1 MLNSM
6 CKMARLITL
15 LYIFL
20 LLMPPL
26 TALSADKTQYTW
38 LARKADGM
46 PPDKVMRM
54 ADKYAAEGRQG
65 EALVLYA
72 VVYGRFADDMDD
84 RGKNLCALACK
95 QAGKVYYERG
105 DYVEALG
112 EFINGVKVSG
122 QCAKPKHA
130 AGLYNYIGNVY
141 CMFLDWEKGMDYYR
155 KAYELC
161 RKMPDRVTEHDI
173 LVNMAGIYTFMKD
186 LPNARKYYK
195 LSERT
200 KDAADPEDVYM
211 SGYTLSLI
219 QVGEGDAAPAVAR
232 LKELARY
239 AVEKKMEP
247 KYECFAYQEIYGA
260 YNKLGMP
267 DSTLKYMYLCDA
279 AARRHNLQHTFATT
293 LKNLSEF
300 YEDKGDVVKSN
311 MYKSR
316 YLDIMDSVY
325 DTRRFDAAKNS
336 LFTYEV
342 GKTTREISDLKA
354 RERQRL
360 QTIRQQRTV
369 MAAVA
374 VVAVVTAVF
383 LTIVWLQKR
392 RLRRSYADLYSVNR
406 NFVDTQEQ
414 LTARLRSAG
423 EALKAKDDELAA
435 AKAELAE
442 RHGAAA
448 VQAKEQPKYQSSG
461 LAGEQARALA
471 DAIRN
476 VMENTTA
483 YCDCNFSL
491 AVLADLVGSNSKYVS
506 QVINDTFHKTFN
518 DYVNPYRIHLA
529 CARFADTEHYGHLTM
544 KAVAE
549 SVGFKSYSSFVSVF
563 RKVTGI
569 TPSLYQSMALQDKG

>member
-1 MLNSM
+1 MFFTV
-6 CKMARLITL
+6 AR
-15 LYIFL
+15 
-20 LLMPPL
+20 
-26 TALSADKTQYTW
+26 AADKTQYTW

-46 PPDKVMRM
+46 ASEKVMKL
-54 ADKYAAEGRQG
+54 ADKYAAEGKQG

-72 VVYGRFADDMDD
+72 VVYGRFADDMGD
-84 RGKNLCALACK
+84 GAKNLCAYARLK
-95 QAGKVYYERG
+95 AGGIYYDRG

-112 EFINGVKVSG
+112 EFINGVKLSE
-122 QCAKPKHA
+122 QCDEPCYA
-130 AGLYNYIGNVY
+130 ARIYNYIGNVY
-141 CMFLDWEKGMDYYR
+141 CIFLDWEKGIDYYH
-155 KAYELC
+155 KAYGYV
-161 RKMPDRVTEHDI
+161 KKHPDRIVEHDI
-173 LVNMAGIYTFMKD
+173 LVNMAGIYTFLKD
-186 LPNARKYYK
+186 LPNAKKYYK

-200 KDAADPEDVYM
+200 KDKNDPVDVYM
-211 SGYTLSLI
+211 SRYTLSLI
-219 QVGEGDAAPAVAR
+219 QKQEGDAAPAIAR
-232 LKELARY
+232 LKSLARY
-239 AVEKKMEP
+239 AVDKKIEH
-247 KYECFAYQEIYGA
+247 KYECFAYQEIYTA
-260 YNKLGMP
+260 YLETGRP
-267 DSTLKYMYLCDA
+267 DSALKYMNLCDA
-279 AARRHNLQHTFATT
+279 TARRYNLQHTFANT

-300 YEDKGDVVKSN
+300 YEDRGDVAKSN
-311 MYKSR
+311 LYKSR

-325 DTRRFDAAKNS
+325 STREFDAARNS

-342 GKTTREISDLKA
+342 GKTTREISELKA

-392 RLRRSYADLYSVNR
+392 RLRRSYADLYLVNR

-414 LTARLRSAG
+414 LTARLRSMG

-435 AKAELAE
+435 AKAAGAE
-442 RHGAAA
+442 WRGAAA

>member
-1 MLNSM
+1 M
-6 CKMARLITL
+6 
-15 LYIFL
+15 L
-20 LLMPPL
+20 LLVPPV
-26 TALSADKTQYTW
+26 AVRSADKTHYTW

-46 PPDKVMRM
+46 PSDKVLGM
-54 ADKYAAEGRQG
+54 ADKYAAEGKQG

-84 RGKNLCALACK
+84 EAKNLCADARRK
-95 QAGKVYYERG
+95 AGKVYYGRG
-105 DYVEALG
+105 DYVEALD
-112 EFINGVKVSG
+112 EFINGVKVSE
-122 QCAKPKHA
+122 QCAKPEHA
-130 AGLYNYIGNVY
+130 ASLYNYIGNVY

-219 QVGEGDAAPAVAR
+219 QINEGDAVPAVAR

-239 AVEKKMEP
+239 AVGKRIEH
-247 KYECFAYQEIYGA
+247 KYECFAYQEIYSA

-267 DSTLKYMYLCDA
+267 DSALKYMNLCDA
-279 AARRHNLQHTFATT
+279 AARRHNLQHTFAAT

-300 YEDKGDVVKSN
+300 YENKGDVVKSN

-316 YLDIMDSVY
+316 YLDIMDSIY
-325 DTRRFDAAKNS
+325 DTRRFDAARNS

-354 RERQRL
+354 REQQRL
-360 QTIRQQRTV
+360 QTIRQQRTA
-369 MAAVA
+369 MTAVA

-383 LTIVWLQKR
+383 LTIVLRQKR

-414 LTARLRSAG
+414 LTARLRSMG
-423 EALKAKDDELAA
+423 EALKAKDDEI
-435 AKAELAE
+435 
-442 RHGAAA
+442 AA
-448 VQAKEQPKYQSSG
+448 VKAAGAEGRRQAPKQQGVQPKYVSSG
-461 LAGEQARALA
+461 LAGEQAQALA

-476 VMENTTA
+476 VMENSTA
-483 YCDCNFSL
+483 YCDVNFSL
-491 AVLADLVGSNSKYVS
+491 SALADLVGSNSKYVS

>member
-1 MLNSM
+1 
-6 CKMARLITL
+6 
-15 LYIFL
+15 
-20 LLMPPL
+20 MPPV
-26 TALSADKTQYTW
+26 AVRSADKTQYTW

-46 PPDKVMRM
+46 PSDKVLGM
-54 ADKYAAEGRQG
+54 ADKYAAEGKQG

-72 VVYGRFADDMDD
+72 MVYGRFADDMDD
-84 RGKNLCALACK
+84 EDKNLCADARRK
-95 QAGKVYYERG
+95 AGKVYYGRG
-105 DYVEALG
+105 DYVEALY
-112 EFINGVKVSG
+112 EFINGVKVSE
-122 QCAKPKHA
+122 QCAKPEHA
-130 AGLYNYIGNVY
+130 ASLYNYIGNVY

-219 QVGEGDAAPAVAR
+219 QINEGDAAPAVAR

-239 AVEKKMEP
+239 AVGKRIEH
-247 KYECFAYQEIYGA
+247 KYECFAYQEIYSA

-267 DSTLKYMYLCDA
+267 DSALKYMNLCDA
-279 AARRHNLQHTFATT
+279 AARRYNLQHTFATT

-300 YEDKGDVVKSN
+300 YENKGDVVKSN

-316 YLDIMDSVY
+316 YLDIMDSIY
-325 DTRRFDAAKNS
+325 DTRRFDAARNS

-354 RERQRL
+354 REQQRL
-360 QTIRQQRTV
+360 QTIRQQRTA
-369 MAAVA
+369 MTAVA

-383 LTIVWLQKR
+383 LTIVLRQKR

-414 LTARLRSAG
+414 LTARLRSMG
-423 EALKAKDDELAA
+423 EALKAKDDEI
-435 AKAELAE
+435 
-442 RHGAAA
+442 AA
-448 VQAKEQPKYQSSG
+448 VKAAGAEGRRQASKQQGVQPKYVSSG
-461 LAGEQARALA
+461 LAGEQAQALA

-476 VMENTTA
+476 VMENSTA
-483 YCDCNFSL
+483 YCDVNFSL
-491 AVLADLVGSNSKYVS
+491 SALADLVGSNSKYVS

>member
-1 MLNSM
+1 M
-6 CKMARLITL
+6 
-15 LYIFL
+15 L
-20 LLMPPL
+20 LLAPL
-26 TALSADKTQYTW
+26 PAASADKTQYSW
-38 LARKADGM
+38 LADRAEGMSSDNIMQLAD
-46 PPDKVMRM
+46 R
-54 ADKYAAEGRQG
+54 YAAEGKQG

-72 VVYGRFADDMDD
+72 VVYGRFDDGMDD
-84 RGKNLCALACK
+84 AAKNICALAHK
-95 QAGKVYYERG
+95 KSGAVYYDRG
-105 DYVEALG
+105 DYVEALD
-112 EFINGVKVSG
+112 EFISGVKVSE

-141 CMFLDWEKGMDYYR
+141 CIFLDWEKGMDYYH

-161 RKMPDRVTEHDI
+161 RKMPDRKTEHDI
-173 LVNMAGIYTFMKD
+173 LVNMAGIYTFMND
-186 LPNARKYYK
+186 LTNARKYYK

-219 QVGEGDAAPAVAR
+219 QIGEGDAAPAVTR
-232 LKELARY
+232 LKALARY
-239 AVEKKMEP
+239 AAEKKMEH
-247 KYECFAYQEIYGA
+247 KYLCFAYQEIYKA
-260 YNKLGMP
+260 YYGLGMP
-267 DSTLKYMYLCDA
+267 DSALKYMNLCDD
-279 AARRHNLQHTFATT
+279 AARRYNLQHTFANT

-300 YEDKGDVVKSN
+300 YENKGDVAKSN

-316 YLDIMDSVY
+316 YLDIMDSIY
-325 DTRRFDAAKNS
+325 DTRKFDAARNS
-336 LFTYEV
+336 LFSYEV
-342 GKTTREISDLKA
+342 GKTTREISALKE

-360 QTIRQQRTV
+360 QTIRLQRTV

-392 RLRRSYADLYSVNR
+392 RLHRSYADLYSVNR

-423 EALKAKDDELAA
+423 ETIKARDDELAA
-435 AKAELAE
+435 VKAELAE

-448 VQAKEQPKYQSSG
+448 GQVKEPPKYQSSG
-461 LAGEQARALA
+461 LAGEQAKVLA

-476 VMENTTA
+476 VMENSTA

-491 AVLADLVGSNSKYVS
+491 AMLADLVGSNSKYVS

-518 DYVNPYRIHLA
+518 DYVNPYRIHTA
-529 CARFADTEHYGHLTM
+529 CARFADPEHYGHLTM

-563 RKVTGI
+563 RKVTGL
-569 TPSLYQSMALQDKG
+569 TPSLYQSMALQDKA